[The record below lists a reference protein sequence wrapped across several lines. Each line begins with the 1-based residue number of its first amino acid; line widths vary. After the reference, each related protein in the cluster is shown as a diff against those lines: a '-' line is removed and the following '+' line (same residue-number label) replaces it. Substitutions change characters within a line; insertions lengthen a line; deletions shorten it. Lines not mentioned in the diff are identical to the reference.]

1 MNLEQKAAIRLL
13 AEFAQ
18 QYARGWGG
26 NVPPETEEF
35 LRSLMKA
42 GKVAHDFAN
51 EAHDSFVEPIDDI
64 PRD

>member
-26 NVPPETEEF
+26 NVPLETEEF

-42 GKVAHDFAN
+42 GKVAYDFAN
-51 EAHDSFVEPIDDI
+51 EVPSSSVESLDDT
-64 PRD
+64 P